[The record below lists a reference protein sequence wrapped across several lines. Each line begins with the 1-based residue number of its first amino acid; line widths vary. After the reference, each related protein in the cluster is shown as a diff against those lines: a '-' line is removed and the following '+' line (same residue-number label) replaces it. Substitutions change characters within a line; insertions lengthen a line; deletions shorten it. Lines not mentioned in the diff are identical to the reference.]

1 MDILYHTPAV
11 RAGEN
16 RMLKLDLNHA
26 SNGKDS
32 IVTHDQKRSSRRV
45 LVMTM
50 RSNNHDLRIAEIC
63 ALILGRRRR
72 VTHILGLSCRSREE
86 EAKGSNHHRGED
98 ATLLREITIEEKQIK
113 LRKKRLNP
121 TA

>member
-16 RMLKLDLNHA
+16 RMLRLDLNHA

-50 RSNNHDLRIAEIC
+50 RSNNHDLRIVEIC
-63 ALILGRRRR
+63 AFRPKEKSHAY
-72 VTHILGLSCRSREE
+72 TW
-86 EAKGSNHHRGED
+86 AK
-98 ATLLREITIEEKQIK
+98 LQIQ
-113 LRKKRLNP
+113 RIS
-121 TA
+121 